1 MKYQTALTRNIT
13 NLLGADLRSAA
24 ALCTFTMS
32 RLRKPWGAKLEM
44 FVFLSG
50 SVKVHK
56 CFSKNIHVLT
66 FFFSL
71 KQNKM
76 WESFFTIYFLR
87 GGKKTKHYFNIINIF
102 TGKKNPVFFSRENFF
117 LFFFFCIVFRKTQ
130 ILFLSLWASVVY
142 RTGSN
147 RRNKRGIEHQRK

>member
-50 SVKVHK
+50 SVRVHK

-66 FFFSL
+66 FFFS

-87 GGKKTKHYFNIINIF
+87 GEKKQNIILTSLTF
-102 TGKKNPVFFSRENFF
+102 LQEKKI
-117 LFFFFCIVFRKTQ
+117 LFFFPERIFFYLFFFCTVFRKTQ

-147 RRNKRGIEHQRK
+147 RRNKRGIKHQRK

>member
-50 SVKVHK
+50 SVRVHK

-66 FFFSL
+66 FFFS

-87 GGKKTKHYFNIINIF
+87 GEKKQNIILTSLTF
-102 TGKKNPVFFSRENFF
+102 LQEKKSCFFF
-117 LFFFFCIVFRKTQ
+117 LREFFIYCFLIVFRKTQ

-147 RRNKRGIEHQRK
+147 RRNKRGIKHQRK